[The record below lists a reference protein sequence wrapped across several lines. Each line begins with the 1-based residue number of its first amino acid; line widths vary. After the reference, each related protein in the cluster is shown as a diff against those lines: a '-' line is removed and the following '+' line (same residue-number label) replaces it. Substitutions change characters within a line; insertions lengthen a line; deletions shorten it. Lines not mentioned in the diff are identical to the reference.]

1 MSPEPFGAEISS
13 VNSNLKISF
22 QRFLRS
28 SSGGGEVL
36 TILNGKADEEE
47 AEEKASNK
55 EVFEVRATR
64 VEVAVEGKM
73 VGFDLE

>member
-1 MSPEPFGAEISS
+1 M
-13 VNSNLKISF
+13 
-22 QRFLRS
+22 
-28 SSGGGEVL
+28 

-47 AEEKASNK
+47 SEEKVSNN

>member
-1 MSPEPFGAEISS
+1 MSS

-28 SSGGGEVL
+28 SNGGGEVL
-36 TILNGKADEEE
+36 MILNGKADDSEP
-47 AEEKASNK
+47 EEKVSK
-55 EVFEVRATR
+55 REVFEVSATR
-64 VEVAVEGKM
+64 VGVAVEGKM